1 LIKFSHPAITQCFDL
16 FWYDKILPMNK
27 KIFNTSMKVIFL
39 FDLIKVVLALIILV
53 PLPFLAPVLVN
64 YKQDKKNIEDSKNHV
79 ERRNF
84 CFDW

>member
-1 LIKFSHPAITQCFDL
+1 
-16 FWYDKILPMNK
+16 
-27 KIFNTSMKVIFL
+27 MKVIFL

-64 YKQDKKNIEDSKNHV
+64 YKQDKKNIEDSNKNHV